1 MALQCRVVL
10 NENNEIDYVK
20 TEDGQRSQLFDG
32 LAETLGGDK
41 NSALGFYALTES
53 EDFKTAQKAKKT
65 ESPVYS
71 VAKIYK
77 DRLTKEKQNNPSQYW
92 SVDIPSDEVIED
104 AARNGRI
111 VDVNGGMGIVTEDGN
126 MIGMFKYD
134 KNAKNTAQAVQEA
147 RIQKGGVKLDNY
159 DGYLTKLYQKN
170 GFRVAARLPFNKE
183 FAPEDWSE
191 EVSGTPDVVFMVYD
205 PQNKLKI
212 EEKIFEDYDEASNYR
227 DSFVEEAKALKSG
240 KQNTEFFEGKAKE
253 ASSKIPYT
261 PVLKVDQTTPVAK
274 AYSLYTAGGNF
285 TGHISKM
292 IAGFQEKQKQVA
304 EAIVKGGFKN
314 FLDLGTSEG
323 GMIKTVASQDRGIK
337 AVGIDPNREMQKNFN
352 FTPRVEN
359 AEFRLEAFQGSWTE
373 DDGTKIKEFKTNQ
386 KFDVVNEDFMFQF
399 VNNNREKQVKGVKEL
414 MTPNGIF
421 VTSEKFHT
429 ANEAANELKKYDH
442 QRKYFSPDQLTE
454 DKQTIVSGM
463 ADDMVNDVEYFNIL
477 KKNFKFVEEFWNAGN
492 FKGYLA
498 SDNLEILKEFKNNV
512 GDLTSEFTDETS
524 LTKPRPLVEPSV
536 EDVIQY
542 ANSTEEELSPEQ
554 IIDLQDVIMSLGVDN
569 SKEAEKK
576 LKEALET
583 KGFIRF
589 NKRQMLNSGA
599 FNKYEVKQIL
609 NLKEKQDQVE
619 QSYRALKNSPTIEV
633 EYPKDSVNRESKINS
648 FGKQSVINPLLPI
661 ENEGVEVKTVTKE
674 GALENKTTGTDT
686 EVILNNTYIG
696 EENIKLSEN
705 LFFITKTFSP
715 AVWENKKDSIF
726 KVVKQIKEYAKD
738 SGIDL
743 KNIEEKV
750 YTKSREEIINFFE
763 SLEDFLQ
770 KGDATEFASLY
781 NEMFELNKPVK
792 ESIRTENK
800 FDVYMDEDVS
810 EYEAFTKHN
819 LVKKSPTV
827 YRKIKGDLSLDE
839 AYSIIAQN
847 ESISEEQ
854 LRKEVREN
862 PLEVSDY
869 EVDVEELEKMQLYK
883 RYFNFPK
890 NVPII
895 KTTNQK
901 KSFIRKANKWL
912 LKSGNPYYKITKN
925 GLELVSQDEITRSRA
940 ELTLPEYLKQ
950 EEKEEV
956 IVEDLNKERR
966 LEALANPSSV
976 QKVKGEF
983 LYLEPEVVAIK
994 NEVESMVRTP
1004 RGVFEY
1010 MYGQGNVGFYGKV
1023 TSEERPLSD
1032 MNYKQ
1037 YTYLEN
1043 SPELFQKAKNYY
1055 SKAELDEINRD
1066 NFECS

>member
-1 MALQCRVVL
+1 MTLQCRIVL
-10 NENNEIDYVK
+10 NENNEIDYVE

-32 LAETLGGDK
+32 LVETLGGDK

-53 EDFKTAQKAKKT
+53 EDFKTTQKAKKT

-71 VAKIYK
+71 IAKVYK

-92 SVDIPSDEVIED
+92 SVEIPSDEVIED

-134 KNAKNTAQAVQEA
+134 KNAKNTTQAVQEA

-170 GFRVAARLPFNKE
+170 GFRVVARLPFNKE

-191 EVSGTPDVVFMVYD
+191 EMHGTPDVVFMVYD

-227 DSFVEEAKALKSG
+227 DSFVEEAKALRNIR
-240 KQNTEFFEGKAKE
+240 QDT
-253 ASSKIPYT
+253 
-261 PVLKVDQTTPVAK
+261 D
-274 AYSLYTAGGNF
+274 
-285 TGHISKM
+285 
-292 IAGFQEKQKQVA
+292 
-304 EAIVKGGFKN
+304 
-314 FLDLGTSEG
+314 
-323 GMIKTVASQDRGIK
+323 KT
-337 AVGIDPNREMQKNFN
+337 
-352 FTPRVEN
+352 
-359 AEFRLEAFQGSWTE
+359 
-373 DDGTKIKEFKTNQ
+373 
-386 KFDVVNEDFMFQF
+386 
-399 VNNNREKQVKGVKEL
+399 
-414 MTPNGIF
+414 
-421 VTSEKFHT
+421 
-429 ANEAANELKKYDH
+429 Y
-442 QRKYFSPDQLTE
+442 
-454 DKQTIVSGM
+454 
-463 ADDMVNDVEYFNIL
+463 
-477 KKNFKFVEEFWNAGN
+477 
-492 FKGYLA
+492 
-498 SDNLEILKEFKNNV
+498 
-512 GDLTSEFTDETS
+512 
-524 LTKPRPLVEPSV
+524 LTKPLSLVEPSAEEV
-536 EDVIQY
+536 VQY
-542 ANSTEEELSPEQ
+542 ANATEEELTPEQ
-554 IIDLQDVIMSLGVDN
+554 TIDLQDVIMSLGVNN

-589 NKRQMLNSGA
+589 NKKQMLNSGA

-609 NLKEKQDQVE
+609 NSKEKQDQVE

-633 EYPKDSVNRESKINS
+633 EYPKDEVNRESKINS
-648 FGKQSVINPLLPI
+648 FGKQSVINPILPT
-661 ENEGVEVKTVTKE
+661 ETEGVETKTVTKE
-674 GALENKTTGTDT
+674 GVLENKTTGTDT

-696 EENIKLSEN
+696 EENVKLSEN

-715 AVWENKKDSIF
+715 VVWENKKDAIF
-726 KVVKQIKEYAKD
+726 KVVKQIKDYAKD

-750 YTKSREEIINFFE
+750 YTKSREGIINFFE

-770 KGDATEFASLY
+770 KGDATEFAPLY

-792 ESIRTENK
+792 ESIRTDNK

-839 AYSIIAQN
+839 AYSIISQN
-847 ESISEEQ
+847 ENISEEQ
-854 LRKEVREN
+854 LRKEVKEN

-883 RYFNFPK
+883 RYFNFPR
-890 NVPII
+890 NIPAI
-895 KTTNQK
+895 KTANQK

-966 LEALANPSSV
+966 LEALVNPSSV

-994 NEVESMVRTP
+994 NEVESMIRTP

-1055 SKAELDEINRD
+1055 SKVELDEINKD